1 LHPKPQHAKLITS
14 KAKRKNE
21 MQIIKEPKEYAQEVK
36 NLGFTKI
43 EFFEHMLDNKYDREY
58 MFDCL
63 EAW

>member
-1 LHPKPQHAKLITS
+1 M
-14 KAKRKNE
+14 E
-21 MQIIKEPKEYAQEVK
+21 IIKEPKEYAKEVK
-36 NLGFTKI
+36 DLGFTKI